1 VTDSGSPTVLRQ
13 VFDDLVR
20 FETRLWAE
28 IDAELQSKS
37 GVTLANLN
45 AMLVIDRI
53 PNCRVLDIAEA
64 LSITVG
70 GASQAVDRL
79 QASGRCLRKANPE
92 DRRSSVIALT
102 PHGVA
107 SLSGALPVFD
117 HELDRWLRRPLD
129 PALLTQFGTA
139 LGALRS
145 SGGDAPAAL

>member
-1 VTDSGSPTVLRQ
+1 VTDSASTPDLRE

-20 FETRLWAE
+20 FETRLWAG

-37 GVTLANLN
+37 GVTLANVN
-45 AMLVIDRI
+45 AMLVIDRVA
-53 PNCRVLDIAEA
+53 NCRVLDIAEA

-92 DRRSSVIALT
+92 DRRSSVIELT
-102 PHGVA
+102 PYGIE

-129 PALLTQFGTA
+129 AALFTQFKTA

-145 SGGDAPAAL
+145 SDGDTAATL

>member
-1 VTDSGSPTVLRQ
+1 
-13 VFDDLVR
+13 
-20 FETRLWAE
+20 
-28 IDAELQSKS
+28 
-37 GVTLANLN
+37 VTLANLN